1 MFDKYEVIR
10 RLYNGETLDE
20 IADSMTDALNE
31 AAHEYEEEK
40 RDCKLNDM
48 QEILNLI
55 RDFCIK
61 YYTETEEEKEK
72 VLETF
77 NDKNLVK
84 EVVDG
89 IEESAKAIAEFTKS
103 FENIKKIVKKKPE
116 KKKCSKCCHKKTK
129 PVSEMTDEEKI
140 HELEE
145 LSKLPNVYTLN
156 ISDDDVSEKL
166 NSILTEFVSKL

>member
-31 AAHEYEEEK
+31 AVHEYEKEK
-40 RDCKLNDM
+40 KDRKLDDM
-48 QEILNLI
+48 QEILDLI

-61 YYTETEEEKEK
+61 YYTETEEEKERLLNIFDDEK
-72 VLETF
+72 
-77 NDKNLVK
+77 LVK

-89 IEESAKAIAEFTKS
+89 IEESAKAIAEFTES
-103 FENIKKIVKKKPE
+103 FENIKKVVKKKPE
-116 KKKCSKCCHKKTK
+116 KKKCHKKTK
-129 PVSEMTDEEKI
+129 SVNEMTDEEKR

-156 ISDDDVSEKL
+156 INDDDVQEKL
-166 NSILTEFVSKL
+166 SSMLTEFASKP